1 MLNGT
6 MLTNE
11 LLNKEEGSV
20 ISVGGNRLESSQER
34 LTSGP
39 FSTIRSPIVYIFFL
53 KIQVGSYLN

>member
-20 ISVGGNRLESSQER
+20 ISVGGIDWKAPWTLCQNLSLSM
-34 LTSGP
+34 
-39 FSTIRSPIVYIFFL
+39 RSPIVYIFFL